1 MQGLLGKKI
10 GMTRIFNDQG
20 HQVPVTVIACGPCTV
35 LQRKTKDHEGY
46 DAVQLAFG
54 DTTEQR
60 ITKAAMGVC
69 KKLSVKPLRYR
80 CELAVEAGDEL
91 KPGDVV
97 TVKLFEGVPFVDVV
111 GVSKGKGFAGVVRR
125 YHMSG
130 GPMTHGGHSKR
141 RVGSVG
147 CRELPGRIHKGKHMP
162 GHLGAERVTQQNLQV
177 VKVRPE
183 EHMLLVRGSVPGHA
197 GTVVIVKK
205 SLKRGQTK

>member
-20 HQVPVTVIACGPCTV
+20 HQVPVTAIMCGPCTV
-35 LQRKTKDHEGY
+35 LQRKTKDREGY

-54 DTTEQR
+54 EATEKHL
-60 ITKAAMGVC
+60 TKADLGVC
-69 KKLSVKPLRYR
+69 KKLNVKPLRYR
-80 CELAVEAGDEL
+80 CELAMEAGDEF

-97 TVKLFEGVPFVDVV
+97 SVKMFEGVPFVDVV
-111 GVSKGKGFAGVVRR
+111 GISKGKGFAGVVRR
-125 YHMSG
+125 YNMSG

-147 CRELPGRIHKGKHMP
+147 CRELPGRIHKGKRMP
-162 GHLGAERVTQQNLQV
+162 GHMGVDRVTQQNLQV
-177 VKVRPE
+177 VKVNTE
-183 EHMLLVRGSVPGHA
+183 EHVLLVRGSVPGHS

-205 SLKRGQTK
+205 SLKRGLTK